1 MVEQGDAELPK
12 SPLIYSA
19 IDLQHCH
26 CFDRFQ
32 FDSFSQ
38 VILAWVTGVEV

>member
-1 MVEQGDAELPK
+1 MVEQGDAEPPK
-12 SPLIYSA
+12 SLLIYSA
-19 IDLQHCH
+19 VALQRCR
-26 CFDRFQ
+26 CFERFQ